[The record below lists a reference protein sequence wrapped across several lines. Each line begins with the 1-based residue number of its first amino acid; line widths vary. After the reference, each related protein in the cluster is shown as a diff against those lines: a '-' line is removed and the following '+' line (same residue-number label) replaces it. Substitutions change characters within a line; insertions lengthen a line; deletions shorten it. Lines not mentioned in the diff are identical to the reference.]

1 MRVTPPLDIGR
12 TLIFGLTTIV
22 VVTAGLARS
31 ADVRAAAETCGPI
44 SNGTAAGFAI
54 DGKALCSGSG
64 IDWYK
69 LPGSSCLGLIDS
81 PPGVCGTPIAGLG
94 NTLFVQDSVGP
105 AAGNDPTVFSGMS
118 NTNQDLIGVG
128 QNPWHWSAGNIP
140 QKDDLTEV
148 YVNVRPAAADPNGDV
163 WLVVGAAYRSTSG
176 DKHFDFEFNQKGLTL
191 NPDGTITGNGTDG
204 GRTSGTN
211 GDIVLSIDYQQGG
224 AAPCV
229 HLRQWQAS
237 GGSFAYVQV
246 NAQCPS
252 LPGAPPRDTAFSA
265 VSGPNSAVPCLVF
278 ANSPS
283 EQRTDHYDALQFAEA
298 AVNLS
303 CYLPGFNLG
312 SFCNTVSTVQVKTRS
327 SGSSGFGDA
336 QLKDFVLA
344 PFNLST
350 PPVANAGPDQS
361 QCPAASGPNTFS
373 LSGSCSTGNCSWSP
387 VSGPAV
393 TFGSAGSCATTVSFT
408 GPGVAV
414 VRLTC
419 NDPHGCSAT
428 DDVSL
433 TVNAPPVAS
442 STHTPILCHGGTSR
456 VTVSASGGTP
466 PYSGTGTFTV
476 SAGSFS
482 FTVTDANGC
491 TATTTGNVDEPR
503 LLTAS
508 SSPTPILCHGGTSTV
523 TVSASGGT
531 PPYSGT
537 GTFTVSAGSFSFTVT
552 DANGCTATTAG
563 NVDEPRLLTASA
575 THTDATCQGGLG
587 SIDVTVNG
595 GTPPFTYQ
603 WADGPTSRDR
613 SGLSAGTYTLTITDA
628 DGCPA
633 TVSATIGQPSC
644 GQIAPTNT
652 TCSDFTSGTAGNL
665 TALCFGLK
673 SGTINNVAPGVFFYF
688 TRVTS
693 AVNGSFSVDI
703 VQTDSPA
710 FAFFGIMQNNQVSV
724 FNATCGNYAA
734 STFTITN
741 GQVHVTINGAS
752 IGQVFIIQVKYDA
765 NSIKN
770 ENANPNTSIHYDFAT
785 FIGGT
790 EVDADPDGLHLTNCV
805 GGHVAGAQPAGGK
818 LPGGG
823 PAAAE
828 ADLDQGLEFYR
839 PSPNPFSNDT
849 RMAYAVAGSGERV
862 EIGVYDLAGRRVRS
876 LVSGFEPAGRYTL
889 HWDGRGDD
897 GTRVRNGVYF
907 IHTMVADRVRTVRVA
922 YLH

>member
-1 MRVTPPLDIGR
+1 
-12 TLIFGLTTIV
+12 
-22 VVTAGLARS
+22 
-31 ADVRAAAETCGPI
+31 
-44 SNGTAAGFAI
+44 
-54 DGKALCSGSG
+54 
-64 IDWYK
+64 
-69 LPGSSCLGLIDS
+69 
-81 PPGVCGTPIAGLG
+81 VCGTPIAGLG

-265 VSGPNSAVPCLVF
+265 VSGPNTAVPCLVF

-442 STHTPILCHGGTSR
+442 SSPTPILCHGGTST

-537 GTFTVSAGSFSFTVT
+537 GTFTVSTGSFSFTVT

>member
-1 MRVTPPLDIGR
+1 
-12 TLIFGLTTIV
+12 
-22 VVTAGLARS
+22 
-31 ADVRAAAETCGPI
+31 
-44 SNGTAAGFAI
+44 
-54 DGKALCSGSG
+54 
-64 IDWYK
+64 
-69 LPGSSCLGLIDS
+69 
-81 PPGVCGTPIAGLG
+81 
-94 NTLFVQDSVGP
+94 
-105 AAGNDPTVFSGMS
+105 
-118 NTNQDLIGVG
+118 
-128 QNPWHWSAGNIP
+128 
-140 QKDDLTEV
+140 
-148 YVNVRPAAADPNGDV
+148 
-163 WLVVGAAYRSTSG
+163 
-176 DKHFDFEFNQKGLTL
+176 
-191 NPDGTITGNGTDG
+191 
-204 GRTSGTN
+204 
-211 GDIVLSIDYQQGG
+211 
-224 AAPCV
+224 
-229 HLRQWQAS
+229 
-237 GGSFAYVQV
+237 
-246 NAQCPS
+246 
-252 LPGAPPRDTAFSA
+252 
-265 VSGPNSAVPCLVF
+265 
-278 ANSPS
+278 
-283 EQRTDHYDALQFAEA
+283 
-298 AVNLS
+298 
-303 CYLPGFNLG
+303 
-312 SFCNTVSTVQVKTRS
+312 
-327 SGSSGFGDA
+327 
-336 QLKDFVLA
+336 
-344 PFNLST
+344 
-350 PPVANAGPDQS
+350 
-361 QCPAASGPNTFS
+361 
-373 LSGSCSTGNCSWSP
+373 
-387 VSGPAV
+387 
-393 TFGSAGSCATTVSFT
+393 
-408 GPGVAV
+408 
-414 VRLTC
+414 
-419 NDPHGCSAT
+419 
-428 DDVSL
+428 
-433 TVNAPPVAS
+433 
-442 STHTPILCHGGTSR
+442 

-537 GTFTVSAGSFSFTVT
+537 GTFTVSAGSFSFTVTDANGCTATTTGNVDEPRLLTASSSPTPILCHGGTSTVTVSASGGTPPYSGTGTFTVSTGSFSFTVT